1 MKLKAHIYIITAL
14 LLTSFCDICAQ
25 TADSLLAV
33 KRKKAEE
40 AVMTIV
46 SDPVFS
52 QAVVSICV
60 TTGCGEPLASHN
72 PSTMLVPASNMK
84 LITTGAAIH
93 TLGKDYRF
101 KTGLGYK
108 GKIHDGTLKGNLYI
122 FGGGDPTLGSK
133 DSIATPLELTFSQW
147 KSLLDKNGIRK
158 IDGHIIGDGRYFDG
172 MAEEETWLWNDIGT
186 YFGTG
191 SSALMFYENMQ
202 SFAVSPGAAP
212 GDSLNISPHYPDAP
226 WMTFRYNCTTGEK
239 GTGDKLYMYTSDLAP
254 IAEIRGT
261 FGVDR
266 GRKQVDCSN
275 KYAEYTCA
283 KYFTDWLRKKGVQCT
298 KGAADTKL
306 EKDWMSGEPKDSLI
320 MIGSTE
326 SPALSRIIY
335 TTNHASNN
343 LYAETLFRTLGKT
356 ISGSANYES
365 SATALESVLRNMG
378 VDTSRGLRIKDGSG
392 LSRQNYVSAD
402 FYCRF
407 LEEMMHSPVFE
418 EYVASL
424 PSPGGDGTLQ
434 FNMKSY
440 PAELRSRIKAKS
452 GSMNGIRCYSGYII
466 PTEGT
471 KSETIV
477 FSILTGNCTS
487 PTWKVRPLL
496 DKLMAALAEIN

>member
-122 FGGGDPTLGSK
+122 LGGGDPTLGSK

-261 FGVDR
+261 FAVDR
-266 GRKQVDCSN
+266 GRKQLDCSN
-275 KYAEYTCA
+275 KFAEYTCA
-283 KYFTDWLRKKGVQCT
+283 SYFIDWLKRNGVSCT
-298 KGAADTKL
+298 LGAGDSKFQTEWLKN
-306 EKDWMSGEPKDSLI
+306 EPGDSLMI
-320 MIGSTE
+320 IGSTT
-326 SPALSRIIY
+326 SPELERIIF

-343 LYAETLFRTLGKT
+343 LYAETLFRTLGKSLT
-356 ISGSANYES
+356 GSASYES
-365 SATALESVLRNMG
+365 SAEAMVRTLKGMG
-378 VDTSRGLRIKDGSG
+378 LDTSKGLHMKDGSG
-392 LSRQNYVSAD
+392 LSRKNYVSAD
-402 FYCRF
+402 FFCRF
-407 LEEMMHSPVFE
+407 LEIMMHSPYFE
-418 EYVASL
+418 EYVESL
-424 PSPGGDGTLQ
+424 PSPGGNGTLNY
-434 FNMKSY
+434 NMKGY
-440 PAELRSRIKAKS
+440 PVEFRSRIKVKS
-452 GSMNGIRCYSGYII
+452 GSMNGVRCYSGYII
-466 PTEGT
+466 PREGT
-471 KSETIV
+471 KAETII
-477 FSILTGNCTS
+477 FSILTDNCTS
-487 PTWKVRPLL
+487 PTWKVRQLL

>member
-1 MKLKAHIYIITAL
+1 MKQKAHMYVITAL

-122 FGGGDPTLGSK
+122 LGGGDPTLGSK

-212 GDSLNISPHYPDAP
+212 DDSLNISPHYPDAP

-298 KGAADTKL
+298 KGASDVKL
-306 EKDWMSGEPKDSLI
+306 KKDWMSHEPKDSLI

>member
-108 GKIHDGTLKGNLYI
+108 GKIHDGTLKGNLYVL
-122 FGGGDPTLGSK
+122 GGGDPTLGSK

-202 SFAVSPGAAP
+202 SF
-212 GDSLNISPHYPDAP
+212 
-226 WMTFRYNCTTGEK
+226 
-239 GTGDKLYMYTSDLAP
+239 
-254 IAEIRGT
+254 
-261 FGVDR
+261 
-266 GRKQVDCSN
+266 
-275 KYAEYTCA
+275 
-283 KYFTDWLRKKGVQCT
+283 
-298 KGAADTKL
+298 
-306 EKDWMSGEPKDSLI
+306 
-320 MIGSTE
+320 
-326 SPALSRIIY
+326 
-335 TTNHASNN
+335 
-343 LYAETLFRTLGKT
+343 
-356 ISGSANYES
+356 
-365 SATALESVLRNMG
+365 
-378 VDTSRGLRIKDGSG
+378 
-392 LSRQNYVSAD
+392 
-402 FYCRF
+402 
-407 LEEMMHSPVFE
+407 
-418 EYVASL
+418 
-424 PSPGGDGTLQ
+424 
-434 FNMKSY
+434 
-440 PAELRSRIKAKS
+440 
-452 GSMNGIRCYSGYII
+452 
-466 PTEGT
+466 
-471 KSETIV
+471 
-477 FSILTGNCTS
+477 
-487 PTWKVRPLL
+487 
-496 DKLMAALAEIN
+496 

>member
-1 MKLKAHIYIITAL
+1 
-14 LLTSFCDICAQ
+14 
-25 TADSLLAV
+25 
-33 KRKKAEE
+33 
-40 AVMTIV
+40 
-46 SDPVFS
+46 
-52 QAVVSICV
+52 
-60 TTGCGEPLASHN
+60 
-72 PSTMLVPASNMK
+72 
-84 LITTGAAIH
+84 
-93 TLGKDYRF
+93 
-101 KTGLGYK
+101 
-108 GKIHDGTLKGNLYI
+108 
-122 FGGGDPTLGSK
+122 
-133 DSIATPLELTFSQW
+133 
-147 KSLLDKNGIRK
+147 
-158 IDGHIIGDGRYFDG
+158 
-172 MAEEETWLWNDIGT
+172 
-186 YFGTG
+186 
-191 SSALMFYENMQ
+191 
-202 SFAVSPGAAP
+202 
-212 GDSLNISPHYPDAP
+212 
-226 WMTFRYNCTTGEK
+226 
-239 GTGDKLYMYTSDLAP
+239 
-254 IAEIRGT
+254 
-261 FGVDR
+261 VDR

-298 KGAADTKL
+298 KGAGDVKL
-306 EKDWMSGEPKDSLI
+306 KKDWMSHEPKDSLI